1 MHKALECRAGRWPQV
16 GLLTHSAVYKC
27 TKKTLSSPSQ
37 HQRTLGAVTHTRKTH
52 IRGINGSQAAI
63 LLPSLGI
70 CFRGAEIALLL
81 VPGYK
86 TSLKHQA
93 KL

>member
-1 MHKALECRAGRWPQV
+1 MQGREMAAGGVIDSQC
-16 GLLTHSAVYKC
+16 GLQMYK
-27 TKKTLSSPSQ
+27 KPLSSPSQ
-37 HQRTLGAVTHTRKTH
+37 HQRTLGALTHTRKTH
-52 IRGINGSQAAI
+52 IRGINGSQAVI

-86 TSLKHQA
+86 TSLKHQE